1 MNICCAF
8 ILTESTKIRKMN
20 IEGKKALFHV
30 VNISFVI
37 PYFLGKQLNW
47 FVEKGHK
54 EYIVCSPS
62 DEMEE
67 LSKRYSFE
75 YKPIEVLR
83 KISIGK
89 DLKAVWSTYRYIKE
103 VKADVVTGHTPKGG
117 LVAMLAAWLARVPV
131 RIYLRHGLVY
141 ETCHGLKRALLINI
155 DRLASRLA
163 TKIVCV
169 SPSVARRSIEDGLNP
184 ERKQIVLAHGTCN
197 GIDTERF
204 RKDAVNHESVA
215 VLKQQL
221 GINDGDFVIG
231 FTGRLVRDK
240 GIIELVRAYQELRK
254 QYMNVRLMLVG
265 MLEIRDAL
273 PEDVVKTIREDK
285 SIISTGY
292 VGYNTIEQYYAL
304 MDVFVLPSYREGF
317 PTSVLEASSMEIP
330 VITTRATG
338 CCDSILDNETGFFVN
353 HDEKELEAAL
363 MRLYKD
369 SELRE
374 QMGRIG
380 RRFVEDN
387 FRQELVW
394 KEIEKLYK

>member
-1 MNICCAF
+1 
-8 ILTESTKIRKMN
+8 MN

-54 EYIVCSPS
+54 EYIVCSQS

-67 LSKRYSFE
+67 FSKRYSFE

-117 LVAMLAAWLARVPV
+117 LVAMLAAWMARVPI

-141 ETCHGLKRALLINI
+141 ETSTGLKRSLLVNI

-163 TKIVCV
+163 TKIICV
-169 SPSVARRSIEDGLNP
+169 SPSVARRSVEDGLNP
-184 ERKQIVLAHGTCN
+184 EWKQTVLAHGTCN

-204 RKDAVNHESVA
+204 RKDAVDHESVA

-254 QYMNVRLMLVG
+254 EYMNVRLMLVG

-374 QMGRIG
+374 QMGRSG